1 MEKIN
6 LFLTKYNYSLFTEL
20 KIKNWLVD
28 YLNTQVNIKV
38 SDKDINFSPKSIFI
52 KTNPKI
58 KAKLKL
64 IEKKIIK
71 DLHSQFKNL
80 PLEKIV

>member
-6 LFLTKYNYSLFTEL
+6 LFLTKYNYSRFTEL